1 LAAEGLMAIGFTN
14 ASPVVAPPGGNQK
27 VIGTNPIA
35 MAVPDG
41 KGGLAVH
48 FDFSTSAVALGKIT
62 MAKAAGEEIP
72 LGWAVDAQGVPTTNP
87 EAALGGALVSAGGY
101 KGWGFGI
108 LAELLAAGMTGSV
121 NSLDVGGLK
130 LPDGPPHGLGQFYLI
145 LDPTTHHDGFDDR
158 LARLADAVALQE
170 GARLP
175 GSARSPMADVAV
187 PDALWDLVTRLGKGP
202 QETL

>member
-1 LAAEGLMAIGFTN
+1 MAIGFTN

-35 MAVPDG
+35 MSVPDG
-41 KGGLAVH
+41 TGGLAVH

-72 LGWAVDAQGVPTTNP
+72 LGWAVDAQGVATTNP

-130 LPDGPPHGLGQFYLI
+130 LPDGPPHGLGQFYFI
-145 LDPTTHHDGFDDR
+145 LDPNTHHDGFADR

-175 GSARSPMADVAV
+175 GSARSPMAEIDV
-187 PDALWDLVTRLGKGP
+187 PDALWDLVAQLAQG
-202 QETL
+202 TL